1 MTKELG
7 QDDKQL
13 LTLIRQLDT
22 RNHLTGIMELLF
34 SIDFAIRIARDGPG
48 RKEN

>member
-1 MTKELG
+1 MTKKLG
-7 QDDKQL
+7 QDNIHL

-48 RKEN
+48 RKAN